1 MRKLVAFLLTG
12 LALYGAYWF
21 AANRLFDEGSYRKQV
36 AFGSVFVPFGWAYA
50 LGFLEPGKPVTVF
63 RSNRWTRLTAPGGHV
78 LLR

>member
-36 AFGSVFVPFGWAYA
+36 AFGSVFVPFGLPRG
-50 LGFLEPGKPVTVF
+50 LGPPRPPL
-63 RSNRWTRLTAPGGHV
+63 
-78 LLR
+78 

>member
-50 LGFLEPGKPVTVF
+50 LGFLGA
-63 RSNRWTRLTAPGGHV
+63 LV
-78 LLR
+78 LLVLLYSLL